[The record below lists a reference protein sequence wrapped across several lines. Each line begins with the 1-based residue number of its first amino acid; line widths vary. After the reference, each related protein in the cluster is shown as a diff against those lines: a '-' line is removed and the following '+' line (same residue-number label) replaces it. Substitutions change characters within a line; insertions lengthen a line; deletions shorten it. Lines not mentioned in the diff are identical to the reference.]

1 MKKLKDGFLKILPLW
16 PCTYFL
22 VYLLVFKLLETRITG
37 SFMVI
42 HMDVDEYIP
51 FCEYFII
58 PYLLWFPMIGVSVGY
73 FFLKE
78 REEYKRLL
86 AFLFTGMTL
95 FLVIS
100 AVIPNGHIMR
110 PVFFEH
116 DNIFTALV
124 KNLYAADT
132 ETNVFPSIHVYNSVA
147 VCCVVYHSQTLK
159 KKRVVKALTMLL
171 TVLIILATLFLKQH
185 SVADDLGAF
194 LMAAVVYRFVYEPAL
209 CPFKETANAQF
220 KRAA

>member
-1 MKKLKDGFLKILPLW
+1 MKKVKELFFKILPLW
-16 PCTYFL
+16 PCSYFL
-22 VYLLVFKLLETRITG
+22 VYLLVFRLLETRITG
-37 SFMVI
+37 SFTVI

-58 PYLLWFPMIGVSVGY
+58 PYLMWFPMIGASVIW

-86 AFLFTGMTL
+86 VFLFTGMTL

-100 AVIPNGHIMR
+100 AVFPNGHIMR

-116 DNIFTALV
+116 DNVFTALV
-124 KNLYAADT
+124 QNLYAADT

-147 VCCVVYHSQTLK
+147 VCCVVYHCQSFK
-159 KKRVVKALTMLL
+159 KKRWVRLSVLALS
-171 TVLIILATLFLKQH
+171 VLIILATLFLKQH

-209 CPFKETANAQF
+209 WPFGEPVKPQK